1 MKVIILNV
9 LQKELRFHAS
19 TMANNSNNFFLFI
32 AYMIKPSIEKTFQ

>member
-19 TMANNSNNFFLFI
+19 TMANNSNNFLIFI
-32 AYMIKPSIEKTFQ
+32 TYTIKPSVEKTFQ